1 MGIET
6 GLSLRL
12 QHRLAITP
20 MLQVAIKLLQLSR
33 LELLQVLQ
41 QHVMENPLLEEDS
54 SIGTEEPAEI
64 ATDGSHSK
72 GENENVLD
80 LKAEKSDFD
89 WESYLENASDSFS
102 SYSYGSVRK
111 ENWELPS
118 LEDILSKPRSI
129 SEHLLLQL
137 HISTEEDDLI
147 KLGNYLIGN
156 LDENGYLRVTLD
168 EAAKEIGLPLK
179 EAEKA
184 LGLIQSLDPP
194 GIAARDLK
202 ECLLLQLVHLG
213 QGEGLAAKIIT
224 HFMKELEEKRWNG
237 IADKL
242 NVPLDEIKNAIQQ
255 IGKLDPKPARS
266 FCTEDPQYIM
276 PDLFVYK
283 VEGDYEVALN
293 DEGLPRL
300 RISPYYRRIIA
311 EKRWDN
317 AETHDYI
324 AEKMRQAIWLI
335 RSIEQRQRTLYKVGQ
350 SLVKFQRRFLDDGI
364 SFLRPL
370 TLRDVAEDISMHES
384 TVSRVTTNKYVY
396 TPQGIFELKYFFHRG
411 LSSQNGGIISSVNVK
426 EQLRRIISEEGG
438 EKPISDQRLAEGL
451 RSKGINISRRTIAKY
466 RAQLRIPS
474 SSRRKRL

>member
-6 GLSLRL
+6 GLSLRQ

-41 QHVMENPLLEEDS
+41 QHVMENPVLEEDL
-54 SIGTEEPAEI
+54 SIDAEEPPEMAG
-64 ATDGSHSK
+64 DGSHSES
-72 GENENVLD
+72 GNENTLD

-102 SYSYGSVRK
+102 SYGAVPK
-111 ENWELPS
+111 ENRELPS
-118 LEDILSKPRSI
+118 LEEIISKPRSI

-137 HISTEEDDLI
+137 HISTEDDQVI

-168 EAAKEIGLPLK
+168 EVAEEICVTLE
-179 EAEKA
+179 EAGRT
-184 LGLIQSLDPP
+184 LDLIQSFDPP

-202 ECLLLQLVHLG
+202 ECLLLQLGYLG
-213 QGEGLAAKIIT
+213 QGESLAAKIIT
-224 HFMKELEEKRWNG
+224 HFMKELEEKKWNA
-237 IADKL
+237 IASKL

-266 FCTEDPQYIM
+266 FCKEDPQYIM
-276 PDLFVYK
+276 PDLFIYK
-283 VEGDYEVALN
+283 VERNYVVMLN

-300 RISPYYRRIIA
+300 RVSPYYRRIIA

-317 AETHDYI
+317 PETHDYI

-335 RSIEQRQRTLYKVGQ
+335 RSIEQRQRTLYKVGE
-350 SLVKFQRRFLDDGI
+350 SLVKFQQRFLDDGI

-370 TLRDVAEDISMHES
+370 TLREVAEDISMHES

-411 LSSQNGGIISSVNVK
+411 LSSQNGGVISSVNVK

-438 EKPISDQRLAEGL
+438 EKPISDQRLAEAL

-466 RAQLRIPS
+466 RGQLKIPS
-474 SSRRKRL
+474 SSRRKTL

>member
-6 GLSLRL
+6 GLTLRQ
-12 QHRLAITP
+12 QHRLVITP

-41 QHVMENPLLEEDS
+41 QHVMENPLLEEDL
-54 SIGTEEPAEI
+54 SIGMEEPPEM
-64 ATDGSHSK
+64 ATEGSPGES
-72 GENENVLD
+72 ENENENALD

-102 SYSYGSVRK
+102 SYGSVAR
-111 ENWELPS
+111 ENGELPS
-118 LEDILSKPRSI
+118 LEEIISKPRSI
-129 SEHLLLQL
+129 SEHLLFQL
-137 HISTEEDDLI
+137 HISTEDDQLI
-147 KLGNYLIGN
+147 KVGNYLIGN

-168 EAAKEIGLPLK
+168 ETAKEICVTLEVAGR
-179 EAEKA
+179 A
-184 LGLIQSLDPP
+184 LDLIQSFDPP

-202 ECLLLQLVHLG
+202 ECLLLQLAYLG
-213 QGEGLAAKIIT
+213 QGESLAAKIIT
-224 HFMKELEEKRWNG
+224 HFMKELEEKKWNG
-237 IADKL
+237 IANKL
-242 NVPLDEIKNAIQQ
+242 NLPLDEIRDAIQQ
-255 IGKLDPKPARS
+255 IAKLDPKPARS

-276 PDLFVYK
+276 PDLFIYK
-283 VEGDYEVALN
+283 VERDYVVGLN

-335 RSIEQRQRTLYKVGQ
+335 RSIEQRQRTLHKVGE
-350 SLVKFQRRFLDDGI
+350 SLVKFQQRFLDDGI

-370 TLRDVAEDISMHES
+370 TLREVAEDISMHES

-411 LSSQNGGIISSVNVK
+411 LSSQNGDVISSVNVK

-438 EKPISDQRLAEGL
+438 EKPISDQRLAESL
-451 RSKGINISRRTIAKY
+451 RSKGINIARRTIAKY
-466 RAQLRIPS
+466 RAQLKIPS
-474 SSRRKRL
+474 SGRRKRL

>member
-6 GLSLRL
+6 GLSLRQ

-41 QHVMENPLLEEDS
+41 QHVMENPVLEEDL
-54 SIGTEEPAEI
+54 SIGMEEPPEMG
-64 ATDGSHSK
+64 TDGSHSES
-72 GENENVLD
+72 ENENESTLD

-102 SYSYGSVRK
+102 TYGSVPK
-111 ENWELPS
+111 ENGEFPS
-118 LEDILSKPRSI
+118 LEESISKPGSI

-137 HISTEEDDLI
+137 HISTEDDQVI

-156 LDENGYLRVTLD
+156 LDENGYLRVSLD
-168 EAAKEIGLPLK
+168 EAAKEICVTLE
-179 EAEKA
+179 EAGRA
-184 LGLIQSLDPP
+184 LDLIQSFDPP
-194 GIAARDLK
+194 GIAARDLR
-202 ECLLLQLVHLG
+202 ECLLLQLGYLG
-213 QGEGLAAKIIT
+213 QGESLAAKIVT
-224 HFMKELEEKRWNG
+224 LFMKELEEKKWNG

-242 NVPLDEIKNAIQQ
+242 NVPLNEIKNAIQQ

-276 PDLFVYK
+276 PDLFIYK
-283 VEGDYEVALN
+283 VERDYVVVLN

-300 RISPYYRRIIA
+300 RISPYYRRIVA

-317 AETHDYI
+317 AETHEYI

-335 RSIEQRQRTLYKVGQ
+335 RSIEQRQRTLYKVGE
-350 SLVKFQRRFLDDGI
+350 SLVKFQQPFLDDGI

-370 TLRDVAEDISMHES
+370 TLREVAEDISMHES

-411 LSSQNGGIISSVNVK
+411 LSSQNGGVISSVNVK

-438 EKPISDQRLAEGL
+438 EKPISDQRLAEAL
-451 RSKGINISRRTIAKY
+451 RSKGITISRRTIAKY
-466 RAQLRIPS
+466 RAQLKIPS

>member
-6 GLSLRL
+6 GMSLRQ

-41 QHVMENPLLEEDS
+41 QHVMENPVLEEDLS
-54 SIGTEEPAEI
+54 TGMEEPPEMAG
-64 ATDGSHSK
+64 DSSHSES
-72 GENENVLD
+72 ENESASD

-89 WESYLENASDSFS
+89 WESYLENASDSSS
-102 SYSYGSVRK
+102 SYSYGSVAK
-111 ENWELPS
+111 ENGELPS
-118 LEDILSKPRSI
+118 WEEIISKPRSI

-137 HISTEEDDLI
+137 HISTEDDQII

-156 LDENGYLRVTLD
+156 LDENGYLRATLD
-168 EAAKEIGLPLK
+168 EAAKEICVTVE
-179 EAEKA
+179 EAGRA
-184 LGLIQSLDPP
+184 LDLIQGFDPP

-202 ECLLLQLVHLG
+202 ECLLLQLAYL
-213 QGEGLAAKIIT
+213 GEGESLAAKIVT
-224 HFMKELEEKRWNG
+224 HFMKELAEKKWNA

-266 FCTEDPQYIM
+266 FCKEDPQYIM
-276 PDLFVYK
+276 PDLFIYK
-283 VEGDYEVALN
+283 VERNYVVVLN

-300 RISPYYRRIIA
+300 RVSPYYRRIIA

-335 RSIEQRQRTLYKVGQ
+335 RSIEQRQRTLYKVGE
-350 SLVKFQRRFLDDGI
+350 SLVKFQQRFLDDGI

-370 TLRDVAEDISMHES
+370 TLREVAEDISMHES

-411 LSSQNGGIISSVNVK
+411 LSSQNGGVISSVNVK

-438 EKPISDQRLAEGL
+438 EKPISDQRLAEAL
-451 RSKGINISRRTIAKY
+451 RNRGITISRRTIAKY
-466 RAQLRIPS
+466 RAQLKIPS
-474 SSRRKRL
+474 SGRRKKL